1 MTFHPQYI
9 LNEHKQTTAV
19 ILPVAEWDSLL
30 EEIEELEAI
39 RAYDAA
45 KAEQSEVI
53 SFDQALAEI
62 DKRVL

>member
-9 LNEHKQTTAV
+9 VNEQKQTTAV

-30 EEIEELEAI
+30 EEIEELDAI

-45 KAEQSEVI
+45 KSEPSDVI
-53 SFDQALAEI
+53 SLEQALAEI
-62 DKRVL
+62 DGRKS